1 MTKLLNLDDIE
12 LDSQRKVVYKGVE
25 YPVHDFTVQE
35 FIKFQK
41 HFRAF
46 GAAYNSDD
54 IEDMNRVVSEA
65 QEIVKLGIPGFD
77 PELVNKL
84 NPLQIMALVSMV
96 AGLVPDADE
105 ETKETMEKK
114 DQQEGQAE

>member
-12 LDSQRKVVYKGVE
+12 LDSQRKVVYKKVE
-25 YPVHDFTVQE
+25 YAVHDFTVQE
-35 FIKFQK
+35 FIQFQK

-54 IEDMNRVVSEA
+54 IEDMNRVVTEA
-65 QEIVKLGIPGFD
+65 QAIVKLGIPEFD
-77 PELVNKL
+77 PELIKNL
-84 NPLQIMALVSMV
+84 NPLQIMALVSMI

-105 ETKETMEKK
+105 ETQEAMEKK
-114 DQQEGQAE
+114 DQQEGPTE